1 MLSSFNRD
9 SALNKSDLICDKLAF
24 WGRKTMIP
32 GADWGG
38 KRKGLAKSK
47 SRVIKTRPVFLQ
59 ASNIPSSDA
68 PDSASLNN

>member
-32 GADWGG
+32 GADWAG

-47 SRVIKTRPVFLQ
+47 SRVIKTRRVFLQ
-59 ASNIPSSDA
+59 A
-68 PDSASLNN
+68 